1 MSDIFH
7 RFNTL
12 RWWRWCWV
20 PLSYALL
27 CVPLFWQTFA
37 TWSSALATRCVERCD
52 SGWQN
57 VWMLWW
63 VARQVS
69 QGANPF
75 YTDQIFY
82 PAGASLFWQTVMAA
96 NGLLMTPVTLLF
108 GPITAFN
115 TLALATFVVSG
126 WSMALLA
133 EAFTRHRW
141 GAWLAGVLYTFA
153 PFHVWMSYWGF
164 AERLSI
170 QYFPILLYALWDL
183 SQRPRW
189 RGVWLGAF
197 AFLGAFFSSHYYGL
211 FSLTYVAIWF
221 GVLIW
226 QHRRDGAWCRQLLIR
241 MAVMAVLVATPIL
254 PFAWSL
260 IAPGKP
266 VPNSDG
272 VALSDYLVR
281 QIEFSATPLTFV
293 TPGITHPWWG
303 DAVLGWYRQYSP
315 SYWPISLGFVVLG
328 LGVLGVIWSRRVL
341 ASWLWIM
348 PVIMV
353 VLSFGP
359 RAVWLGYHTGI
370 PLPYDILNYIPL
382 VKLGQRPNHFLLLV
396 LVHLALFAAVAVRYA
411 STHLRRPQAW
421 AVVVAV
427 LVCVELVAMPL
438 QPFAPTKSAVYDA
451 IPANSGA
458 VLTVPFDLD
467 DGNNMYAQW
476 YTQRPGVTGYLPRT
490 NPELVNTGL
499 LTKADGVVQFTQP
512 ITTLTVLNTD
522 AAQAL
527 THMMERLHV
536 EYVVYDKRFG
546 VATNPAVLAELAPVI
561 ADQHLALYRRVRP
574 ATSGAL
580 AVLNTGWYPPETDAS
595 GRRWQ
600 WSEMYGTFWVY
611 QVPSPR
617 RAVIVSA
624 AISVP
629 AATTVVFDG
638 VHVAHPIAF
647 AIEQPQHIRRYQ
659 ILAFPG
665 TAADDFWFSVQ
676 RMFVAADRTIG
687 ISLDTLDAH
696 TTTLVIAE

>member
-1 MSDIFH
+1 MNDLFH
-7 RFNTL
+7 RFKTL
-12 RWWRWCWV
+12 RWWRWCWL

-37 TWSSALATRCVERCD
+37 TWSTALATRCAERCD

-63 VARQVS
+63 VARQLS
-69 QGANPF
+69 QGVTPF

-82 PAGASLFWQTVMAA
+82 PGGASLFWQTVMAA
-96 NGLLMTPVTLLF
+96 NGLLMTPVTLMF

-115 TLALATFVVSG
+115 TLALLTFVASG

-133 EAFTRHRW
+133 EAVTRHRW
-141 GAWLAGVLYTFA
+141 GAWLAGALYTFA
-153 PFHVWMSYWGF
+153 PFHVWMAYWGF

-170 QYFPILLYALWDL
+170 QYFPILIYALWDL

-211 FSLTYVAIWF
+211 FSLTYVVIWF

-226 QHRRDGAWCRQLLIR
+226 QHRHDRVWCRQLLMR
-241 MAVMAVLVATPIL
+241 MLVMAVVVATPIL

-281 QIEFSATPLTFV
+281 QIEFSATPLTLL
-293 TPGITHPWWG
+293 TPAITHPWWG
-303 DAVLGWYRQYSP
+303 DAVLAWYRQYSP
-315 SYWPISLGFVVLG
+315 SYWPISLGFVVLILAIAG
-328 LGVLGVIWSRRVL
+328 LLWTRRTL
-341 ASWLWIM
+341 ASWWWIM
-348 PVIMV
+348 PAIML

-359 RAVWLGYHTGI
+359 RAIWLGYNTGI
-370 PLPYDILNYIPL
+370 PLPYDILNFIPL

-396 LVHLALFAAVAVRYA
+396 LVHLALFAAMAIRHAATTLTRPRIWATVVVLVAV
-411 STHLRRPQAW
+411 
-421 AVVVAV
+421 
-427 LVCVELVAMPL
+427 VELFALPL
-438 QPFAPTKSAVYDA
+438 TPVAPTKTVVYDA

-458 VLTVPFDLD
+458 VLTIPFDLD

-512 ITTLTVLNTD
+512 ITTLTVLNND
-522 AAQAL
+522 AAFAL

-546 VATNPAVLAELAPVI
+546 LATNPAVLAALAPVVE
-561 ADQHLALYRRVRP
+561 DRYLALYRRIRP
-574 ATSGAL
+574 ATPGAL
-580 AVLNTGWYPPETDAS
+580 VVLNNGWYPPETDAS

-611 QVPSPR
+611 QVPPAR
-617 RAVIVSA
+617 RAVIVTATMA
-624 AISVP
+624 AP
-629 AATTVVFDG
+629 LPTTVHFDG
-638 VHVAHPIAF
+638 VHVAHPVTF
-647 AIEQPQHIRRYQ
+647 AIAQPQRIRRYH
-659 ILAFPG
+659 ILAFPA
-665 TAADDFWFSVQ
+665 TYADDFWFTVQ
-676 RMFVAADRTIG
+676 QLYGAQDRTIG
-687 ISLDTLDAH
+687 ISLDALDAH
-696 TTTLVIAE
+696 VTSLILGD